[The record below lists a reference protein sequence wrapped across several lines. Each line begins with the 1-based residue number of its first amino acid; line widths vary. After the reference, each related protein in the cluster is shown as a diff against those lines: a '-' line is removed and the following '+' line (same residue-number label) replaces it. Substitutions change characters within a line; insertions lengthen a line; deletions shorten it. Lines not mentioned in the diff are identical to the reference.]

1 MKNIYVAATSQHVGK
16 TTSTLGLVALIKNL
30 GIKVG
35 YCKPVGQQFVDL
47 RNLRVDKDALLF
59 SDVMQFELD
68 SNLHSPVILGRGAT
82 EAYLDAP
89 NSFLHYRE
97 GILRAKEE
105 LEKHNELVIYE
116 GTGHPGV
123 GSVVDL
129 SNAEVAKML
138 GAGVIMV
145 VEGGVGSTI
154 DKLNLSLAEFN
165 QKGVPI
171 LGVIINKILPDK
183 ISKVEKYVGKWLAKN
198 NLPLL
203 GTLPYDPSLA
213 YPLMRTVVKA
223 IRGEVICNEHS
234 LDNKVRDFIS
244 GSLIEMNKLEGTEDL
259 LLVASTRRIERALS
273 KISRM
278 SEQMGIPGTP
288 LAGIIATGE
297 GTIDSD
303 SMAYIAKHKIPLV
316 RTMLDTFGSVIRV
329 DRIEVKINLSTP
341 WKVKKAIEL
350 IAENVDPHLI
360 LEQVGQQEIA
370 KQ

>member
-16 TTSTLGLVALIKNL
+16 TTSTLGLVALMKNL

-47 RNLRVDKDALLF
+47 RDLRVDKDALLF

-68 SNLHSPVILGRGAT
+68 SQLHSPVILGRGAT

-89 NSFLHYRE
+89 NDFKHYRK
-97 GILRAKEE
+97 GILQAKTA

-129 SNAEVAKML
+129 SNAEVAKIL
-138 GAGVIMV
+138 EAGVIMV

-154 DKLNLSLAEFN
+154 DKLNLSLAEFE

-171 LGVIINKILPDK
+171 IGVIINKIRTDK
-183 ISKVEKYVGKWLAKN
+183 IAKVENYVGKWLKKKG
-198 NLPLL
+198 LPLL

-223 IRGEVICNEHS
+223 IRGEVICNKKS
-234 LDNKVRDFIS
+234 LNNKVRDFIS
-244 GSLIEMNKLEGTEDL
+244 GSLIEMNKLEGSEDL
-259 LLVASTRRIERALS
+259 LLVAGARRVGQAIF
-273 KISRM
+273 KIKRM
-278 SEQMGIPGTP
+278 SEKMGISGTP

-297 GTIDSD
+297 GELEEE
-303 SMAYIAKHKIPLV
+303 SMEYIKKHKVPLV
-316 RTMLDTFGSVIRV
+316 RTMLDTFGCVIRIS
-329 DRIEVKINLSTP
+329 RIEVKINLSTP

-350 IAENVDPHLI
+350 ISENVDPERI
-360 LEQVGQQEIA
+360 LEQVSLNEVEE
-370 KQ
+370 